1 MKQFLIWIIL
11 SLAAKHSRSQFCSF
25 ADELPDTVKCASY
38 TNINSESLDTSK
50 GIFCREMLNFFCNRK
65 LSSDTQFDNMIKKV
79 VCTRPHPS
87 VNTRSR
93 LGSVLRLKML
103 FKYCKG
109 GIKRGS
115 IIG

>member
-1 MKQFLIWIIL
+1 MGDNSKLSRKTVKITILLI
-11 SLAAKHSRSQFCSF
+11 CN
-25 ADELPDTVKCASY
+25 ELPDTVKCASY

-50 GIFCREMLNFFCNRK
+50 GIFCRETLNFFCNRK
-65 LSSDTQFDNMIKKV
+65 LSSDTQFDSMIKKV

-109 GIKRGS
+109 AIKRGS